1 MQYRGDLKRGTWIAA
16 VLTTLSGDPDMY
28 VWRPRNGFRPDVHR
42 NDTVLPGQTE
52 DLGHRFVQES
62 GRYLL
67 EVQAVGASEYQLIL
81 GGQSPAMVET
91 SRAPAIKP
99 RPQHPL
105 VISDPLSAGQ
115 IGTVVTLRPKIYL
128 PVMLRN

>member
-1 MQYRGDLKRGTWIAA
+1 MFAIAKNNIR
-16 VLTTLSGDPDMY
+16 SSD
-28 VWRPRNGFRPDVHR
+28 
-42 NDTVLPGQTE
+42 DTS
-52 DLGHRFVQES
+52 D
-62 GRYLL
+62 LL

-81 GGQSPAMVET
+81 SGQGSDIAET
-91 SRAPAIKP
+91 SRSPVVKP